1 MIKEKKSSEKRTNNP
16 LMIYAPIA
24 ISTAVRDLAER
35 EKRSVSSLLLFIVSD
50 YLEKNNLIEG
60 GENN

>member
-1 MIKEKKSSEKRTNNP
+1 MIKAKKSSEKRTNNP

-24 ISTAVRDLAER
+24 ISTAVRDLSER

-60 GENN
+60 GN